1 MPKHG
6 GNGPALPGPL
16 RACFSAARAA
26 RAASGSDGV
35 GTSPQRDF
43 RARQHRLSSRP
54 NPQRTQEQVE
64 QKTYIVEHALSPLF
78 EKPRVLAKNENE
90 KCKKYRVLAT
100 FCKGYS
106 SIFG

>member
-1 MPKHG
+1 MWRRQKHG

-43 RARQHRLSSRP
+43 RVRHEVASWSKPLILY
-54 NPQRTQEQVE
+54 NM
-64 QKTYIVEHALSPLF
+64 YI
-78 EKPRVLAKNENE
+78 
-90 KCKKYRVLAT
+90 
-100 FCKGYS
+100 
-106 SIFG
+106 

>member
-16 RACFSAARAA
+16 RPCFSAAREA

-43 RARQHRLSSRP
+43 RVLL
-54 NPQRTQEQVE
+54 NP
-64 QKTYIVEHALSPLF
+64 
-78 EKPRVLAKNENE
+78 KP
-90 KCKKYRVLAT
+90 
-100 FCKGYS
+100 
-106 SIFG
+106 